1 MAQTVSALYQ
11 CYLRL
16 SGEAV
21 EDTTHAKDMVGKVSI
36 RSCLLLSFLMVSIT
50 VTEHVPMCPL
60 LAGTSEHL
68 QEKDRESG
76 V

>member
-21 EDTTHAKDMVGKVSI
+21 EDTTHAKDMVGNPNT
-36 RSCLLLSFLMVSIT
+36 RSCHVSFSIMST
-50 VTEHVPMCPL
+50 ILTEHAPMYPL

-68 QEKDRESG
+68 QEEDTESG